1 MLHYNQVLSLTGT
14 ILGVLIDATFDWMLH
29 SNSNR
34 MKTNATVATV
44 SGQGNTIKAMGDI
57 HLGKGTS
64 HKLVNMKLGIFY
76 Y

>member
-44 SGQGNTIKAMGDI
+44 SGQGNTIKAC
-57 HLGKGTS
+57 LLYTS
-64 HKLVNMKLGIFY
+64 PSPRDATLSRMPSSA
-76 Y
+76 